1 VSSRTTIS
9 RALAF
14 LFLLTLVVGRTN
26 SLLASTY
33 VVYLPLDSPIYD
45 QLETLSSL
53 GYLDDYLDEVKP
65 VSRVEAARLT
75 LEAQSNLSEAT
86 RPDMLARGLVRD
98 LRDQLHDEVGWLESN
113 NEDNPPTMARPIDR
127 VEAQYIYSHGR
138 ERFWNYQSPVNPNLL
153 TAREGTPLLPNND
166 GIPTS
171 PGSNEVFKLG
181 GWGGFGGFLS
191 AYGEA
196 AVTGPIGSTPKGTG
210 RIRPLGA
217 EAVVSLGNIAVSFG
231 EEEMWW
237 GPGHFGALSQSNN
250 ASPIPGLRVQNVHPI
265 ILPWIF
271 RYLGQFRFQAFFGQ
285 IDGDRA
291 PPPTANFPPNKTF
304 SRPWIDGQI
313 LAFKPLPNFE
323 IGFTHAIMF
332 GGAGND
338 NYTALGF
345 LGRASGL
352 STGNAQVA
360 NTNSRAGAYLKFR
373 FPKLR
378 DSQVYIET
386 LGEDNLTNEVRPI
399 GRLLP
404 FLSVSYQGGYYLPR
418 VTADGRND
426 FRFEFVLIE
435 PNYSAHA
442 DPLYWEFNN
451 HLMGDYLGPNA
462 SEVDLQFGH
471 WFRNLTKG
479 SVDFFFTDRAPK
491 MPDNVLVPA
500 QFYGSQPLRREN
512 GFGVAFDLLTIPESP
527 RLRSDVLTF
536 GKARFAFEYMQH
548 PNFAPVNSLEGL
560 ASITIGIKPTWDAL
574 IWK

>member
-1 VSSRTTIS
+1 MSLRIGTRRAITAFFALAITIS
-9 RALAF
+9 GAKS
-14 LFLLTLVVGRTN
+14 LF
-26 SLLASTY
+26 ASTY

-45 QLETLSSL
+45 QLETLNGL

-65 VSRVEAARLT
+65 ISRVEAARLT
-75 LEAQSNLSEAT
+75 LEAQTNISEAN
-86 RPDMLARGLVRD
+86 RPDGLARGLVRD
-98 LRDQLHDEVGWLESN
+98 LRDQLRDEVGWLESN
-113 NEDNPPTMARPIDR
+113 KEDNPPTMARPIDR

-138 ERFWNYQSPVNPNLL
+138 QRLWEFQSPKSSNLL
-153 TAREGTPLLPNND
+153 SATEGTPLLPYNN

-196 AVTGPIGSTPKGTG
+196 AVTGPIGRTPNGTG
-210 RIRPLGA
+210 RFRPLGA

-237 GPGHFGALSQSNN
+237 GAGHFGALSQSNN
-250 ASPIPGLRVQNVHPI
+250 ASPIPGIRVQNVHPI

-285 IDGDRA
+285 LDGGRE
-291 PPPTANFPPNKTF
+291 PPPTAGFPPNKTF

-313 LAFKPLPNFE
+313 FAFKPLPNFE
-323 IGFTHAIMF
+323 LGFTHTIMF

-338 NYTALGF
+338 NYTSLGF
-345 LGRASGL
+345 IGRLSGFA
-352 STGNAQVA
+352 TGSATVA
-360 NTNSRAGAYLKFR
+360 NTNSRAGIYLKFR

-378 DSQVYIET
+378 DSQVFIET
-386 LGEDNLTNEVRPI
+386 LGEDNLSAELRPI
-399 GRLLP
+399 GGILP

-418 VTADGRND
+418 LTEDGRND

-435 PNYSAHA
+435 PNYSVHS
-442 DPLYWEFNN
+442 DPLYWEYNN
-451 HLMGDYLGPNA
+451 HLMGDALGPNA

-479 SVDFFFTDRAPK
+479 SVDFFVTDRAPK
-491 MPDNVLVPA
+491 MPDNIFVPA
-500 QFYGSQPLRREN
+500 AFYGPVLERER
-512 GFGVAFDLLTIPESP
+512 GFGIAFDLLTIPESS
-527 RLRSDVLTF
+527 RLRQDVLTF
-536 GKARFAFEYMQH
+536 GKARFAFEYLQH

-560 ASITIGIKPTWDAL
+560 VSITLGIKPTWDAL
-574 IWK
+574 TWK